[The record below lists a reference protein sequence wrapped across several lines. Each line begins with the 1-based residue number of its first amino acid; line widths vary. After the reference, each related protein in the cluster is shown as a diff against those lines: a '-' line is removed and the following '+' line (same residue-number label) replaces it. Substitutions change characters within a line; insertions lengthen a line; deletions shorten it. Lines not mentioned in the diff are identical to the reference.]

1 MSVSNRKPS
10 ARRSAKF
17 TPQPYNNENISRQLY
32 KQDSNARL
40 ILIDEDVEVRIDR
53 LEDSGVMWPGK
64 GDDYS
69 PNEENE
75 ENERRLPFN
84 VEHYAKTLTK
94 VMNRN
99 CLRLARPDDEDAP
112 QSS

>member
-1 MSVSNRKPS
+1 MGVSSRKPS
-10 ARRSAKF
+10 ARRSAKL

-75 ENERRLPFN
+75 EQETRFPFK
-84 VEHYAKTLTK
+84 VEHYAKTSAK

-99 CLRLARPDDEDAP
+99 CLHPSRPENEDAP
-112 QSS
+112 PSS

>member
-1 MSVSNRKPS
+1 MTFSNRKPS

-69 PNEENE
+69 PNEEDE
-75 ENERRLPFN
+75 EQERRLPFK
-84 VEHYAKTLTK
+84 VEHHAKTSAK
-94 VMNRN
+94 VMNRKF
-99 CLRLARPDDEDAP
+99 LRPPRPDDEDAP
-112 QSS
+112 QLS